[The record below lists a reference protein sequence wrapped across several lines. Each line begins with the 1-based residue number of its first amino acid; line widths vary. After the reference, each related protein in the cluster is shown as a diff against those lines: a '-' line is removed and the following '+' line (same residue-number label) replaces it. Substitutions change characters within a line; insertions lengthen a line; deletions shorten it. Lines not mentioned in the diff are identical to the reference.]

1 MNSVSLRKT
10 KNFITNADFK
20 NLSAVKIAAPNVE
33 ENEGVAVGLAAD
45 DSGSLKP
52 FSTPTFFLVIFTSD
66 KFNYRILFFHII
78 NVM

>member
-52 FSTPTFFLVIFTSD
+52 FSTPPFFLAIFISD
-66 KFNYRILFFHII
+66 KFNYRGLLLHILR
-78 NVM
+78 VM